1 MGYGVQNNITKCHMV
16 EGGGLK
22 STKNVTYYL
31 NGSLLD
37 LKEN

>member
-1 MGYGVQNNITKCHMV
+1 MSRGG
-16 EGGGLK
+16 GGGLK